1 MRHKKTLIGA
11 ALIGIGLLAGCH
23 NLYRNLEEPYMRP
36 GALDKG
42 ITTNLD
48 VYKFK
53 FMDRYRVTHAWPVT
67 SNCHYSKL
75 PTKYTRSSAGYS
87 EVKIVDDIYEDEK
100 GIWQR
105 DTPPKNISSYVRSK
119 IVHQP
124 IFENVNGGRAIV
136 RYEDQEQGLQAMCF
150 QAWVGTSHALT
161 LMLYKRT
168 LEDWETA
175 LARWSQGSYT
185 DITTKRFAE
194 NIGGNDWH
202 VFQAGVKPRVMNR
215 IAGAFELRILQL
227 GNTGYTMVF
236 ELGANQDSLQNP
248 QAHAAMQVLFRQL
261 LESVKVEPLTPSIE
275 AELAEL
281 KAKAQDIQRQECVE
295 SSKKGKPGPW
305 CKIYGFQ

>member
-53 FMDRYRVTHAWPVT
+53 FIDRYRVTHAWPVT

-75 PTKYTRSSAGYS
+75 PTKYTRSSAGYG

-150 QAWVGTSHALT
+150 QAWVGTSHALILRLHKRDMETWKT
-161 LMLYKRT
+161 LWSRYNPSGKWTQQQINGAFWAT
-168 LEDWETA
+168 LENDEKDMQRTGTGGWFK
-175 LARWSQGSYT
+175 SYLT
-185 DITTKRFAE
+185 
-194 NIGGNDWH
+194 
-202 VFQAGVKPRVMNR
+202 P
-215 IAGAFELRILQL
+215 IAD
-227 GNTGYTMVF
+227 TGYSISIQ
-236 ELGANQDSLQNP
+236 LGANQDSLQNP
-248 QAHAAMQVLFRQL
+248 QAHAAMQLLFRQL
-261 LESVKVEPLTPSIE
+261 LESVKVEHLTPSIE

>member
-23 NLYRNLEEPYMRP
+23 NLYRNLEVPYMRP

-53 FMDRYRVTHAWPVT
+53 FIDRYRVTHAWPVT

-150 QAWVGTSHALT
+150 QAWVGTSHT
-161 LMLYKRT
+161 LILRLHKLDMETWKTLWSRYNPSGKWTQQQINGAFWAT
-168 LEDWETA
+168 LENDEKDMQRTGTGGWFK
-175 LARWSQGSYT
+175 SYLT
-185 DITTKRFAE
+185 
-194 NIGGNDWH
+194 
-202 VFQAGVKPRVMNR
+202 P
-215 IAGAFELRILQL
+215 IAD
-227 GNTGYTMVF
+227 TGYSISIQ
-236 ELGANQDSLQNP
+236 LGANQDSLQNP
-248 QAHAAMQVLFRQL
+248 QAHAAMQLLFRQL
-261 LESVKVEPLTPSIE
+261 LESVKVEHLTPSIE

-305 CKIYGFQ
+305 CKIYGFH